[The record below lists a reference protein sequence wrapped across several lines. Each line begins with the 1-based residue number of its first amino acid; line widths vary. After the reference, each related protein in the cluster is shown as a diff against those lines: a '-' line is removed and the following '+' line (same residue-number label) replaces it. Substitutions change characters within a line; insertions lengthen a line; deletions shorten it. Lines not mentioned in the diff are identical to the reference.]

1 MNTILVKLTGGLGNQ
16 MFQYAAARHLA
27 LLNEAELLLDV
38 SEFNTYKLRTY
49 ALGHLA
55 ILARTATPLEIAQMT
70 GRGSFFSKLLAKN
83 AFWQSRRYSR
93 LERVL
98 QQGLRYDPS
107 VLARRGSLFL
117 DGYWQS
123 PRYFQDIGQQIK
135 AEFQTATP
143 PSPANQAM
151 GARISGCNSVSLHV
165 RRTDY
170 VNNLNTQGVHGSCA
184 PQYYDQAAATLSA
197 RETGLTY
204 FVFSD
209 DIPWARENLTFPGEK
224 VFIDFNDADHHYE
237 DLRLMSL
244 CRHHI
249 TANSTFSWWG
259 AWLGAEAGVTI
270 TPARWF
276 NDESKG
282 PPVDDLIPEGW
293 IRIGGSE

>member
-1 MNTILVKLTGGLGNQ
+1 MNTILVKLSGGLGNQ

-38 SEFNTYKLRTY
+38 SGFAKYKLRTY
-49 ALGHLA
+49 ALGHLN
-55 ILARTATPLEIAQMT
+55 IQARAATSLEITRMT
-70 GRGSFFSKLLAKN
+70 GRSSTFKKILAKA
-83 AFWQSRRYSR
+83 AFWSRSPSR
-93 LERVL
+93 LETVT
-98 QQGLRYDPS
+98 QQGLQYDPS
-107 VLARRGSLFL
+107 LIERRGSVYL

-123 PRYFQDIGQQIK
+123 PRYFQDVSKQIK
-135 AEFQTATP
+135 TEFQIATP
-143 PSPANQAM
+143 PTPANQSM
-151 GARISGCNSVSLHV
+151 GARISGCNSASLHV
-165 RRTDY
+165 RRGDY
-170 VNNLNTQGVHGSCA
+170 VSNLNTFGVHGACSA
-184 PQYYDQAAATLSA
+184 RYYEMAAAALSA
-197 RETGLTY
+197 RESGLVY

-209 DIPWARENLTFPGEK
+209 DIPWARENLTFAGEK
-224 VFIDFNDADHHYE
+224 VFIDFNDPDHHYE

-259 AWLGAEAGVTI
+259 AWLGAEDGVTI

-293 IRIGGSE
+293 MRIGGDP